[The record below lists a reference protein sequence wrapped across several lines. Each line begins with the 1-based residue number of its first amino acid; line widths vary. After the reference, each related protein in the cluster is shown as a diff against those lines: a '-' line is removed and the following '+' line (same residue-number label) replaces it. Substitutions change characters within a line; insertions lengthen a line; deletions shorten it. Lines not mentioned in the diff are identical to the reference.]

1 MKEYLI
7 YIVDDEPDILELVDI
22 HLKKAGFKT
31 KKFEDSLQLT
41 EQMRAKQPD
50 LIILD
55 LMLPFTDGL
64 DICKQMRASSE
75 FSNIPVIMLTAKT
88 EEMDRVL
95 GLELGADD
103 YVTKPFSPRELIARV
118 KSVLRRYS
126 EKPVNDSVRKIG
138 NILKIDLM
146 QYKVTVE
153 DKYVDLTTAEFRI
166 LELLSS
172 KRGWV
177 FSRDQ
182 ILNHLW
188 GNEKVVIDRTVD
200 VHINHLRKKLGIAGR
215 FLKNIRGVGYK
226 LEEL

>member
-103 YVTKPFSPRELIARV
+103 YVTKPFSPLELIARV